1 MKIPASVDIHSYLAF
16 TSWPIK
22 FMHFHPFINSFK
34 HDALN
39 YYPCAWLFGAYY
51 LVGKMIT
58 WIPFFFFFLLSHC
71 TARGWI
77 LQIKRNQCYH
87 GGMETA
93 TGTHPRRKRP
103 NAEIRKPAHSK
114 EQVRAINVSQLETE
128 QWIQRL
134 RGDKE
139 DRTKTRWEE
148 LSKAGVSRIGE
159 RMRPPPLL
167 ASHIHKPPSPSTW

>member
-1 MKIPASVDIHSYLAF
+1 MYLFFKSAYKWTYVAQTHVVSGSTVFACLLDSRYCAF
-16 TSWPIK
+16 YVY
-22 FMHFHPFINSFK
+22 FK
-34 HDALN
+34 QFQIL
-39 YYPCAWLFGAYY
+39 LI
-51 LVGKMIT
+51 LLT
-58 WIPFFFFFLLSHC
+58 PFFFYNFFLLSHC